1 MTCSRLFILGALVG
15 GGALVSAIPAGF
27 AQPAAAQPAAAT
39 PAPAAGQPA
48 PKAAAKAPKA
58 PAGPV
63 AAQGAPQPAKYPY
76 GLAEARVRSAQ
87 NQVDLVTAAGKQQ
100 AKKDD
105 VVLPGQRL
113 ETGNAAMA
121 ELGFAD
127 GTRVQVGENSQ
138 LSVYGA
144 VAATPPGKK
153 PQPFKPGSNTLTKGE
168 VYVIV
173 PPAPAPPAPAAPA
186 PGKKPKKVKVVAAKL
201 PASAVVAT
209 PLGKVRVQQGARA
222 RVSVLPGGITLVSVY
237 EGNSELQQQGPK
249 AKPVVIAAGSGSKL
263 QDAKTP
269 PVAPA
274 PLPAPPT
281 ISGAPTL
288 VFSAGTP
295 AEVGG
300 TYAAAAGAPAP
311 TQWHVQIAQDDQ
323 FEQLVRESR
332 VPATETRL
340 FATPLPPGEYVARV
354 SAVNAEGAEGQPSQS
369 VRLKVAKVVLWPGS
383 EGKRAAVQVE
393 GSGLFCSL
401 DGGDAAPMTTPL
413 PLTPAREHTLRCTT
427 VQTGATPEQTA
438 EYKITAAQ
446 SGPLVAKVEPG
457 TATWTETEGQRK
469 VRLSL
474 SDASGNPLSGAKV
487 EAEGAGGARAEAVTE
502 VGTTGTYET
511 TVHWPKGQT
520 GQSVNYKINAA
531 ETYAAVLPDEQPP
544 ASEKPKE
551 TARPGSKRVAGEWS
565 LMPLV
570 HVDVLHNVVAI
581 GIGTE
586 IGLRIKL
593 GYGAL
598 GFHLRP
604 QYEYYSPDPAF
615 SHVIAVG
622 LPITYRIRKD
632 VDSDWVPYIGVL
644 PQFVA
649 DFSALA
655 RDGVAIEPG
664 QWKTQF
670 ALGGLAGIELR
681 LRRGAVFVEGGYR
694 YVFDRPETTDFAS
707 LSGVFANLGY
717 RLNF

>member
-15 GGALVSAIPAGF
+15 GGALVSAIPAAL

-39 PAPAAGQPA
+39 PAAGKPAAQGA
-48 PKAAAKAPKA
+48 KAAPKA
-58 PAGPV
+58 PAVP
-63 AAQGAPQPAKYPY
+63 GAPQPVKYPY
-76 GLAEARVRSAQ
+76 GLSEARVRSAQ

-113 ETGNAAMA
+113 ETGNAAMT

-127 GTRVQVGENSQ
+127 GTRVLVGENSQ
-138 LSVYGA
+138 LSIYGA
-144 VAATPPGKK
+144 VAAPAPGKK
-153 PQPFKPGSNTLTKGE
+153 PLPFKPGSNTLTKGE

-173 PPAPAPPAPAAPA
+173 PAPPAPPTPAAPA
-186 PGKKPKKVKVVAAKL
+186 PGKKAKKVKVAPAKL

-209 PLGKVRVQQGARA
+209 PLGKVRVLQGARA
-222 RVSVLPGGITLVSVY
+222 RISVLPGGITLVSVY
-237 EGNSELQQQGPK
+237 EGNSELQGQGPK
-249 AKPVVIAAGSGSKL
+249 AKPVVIASGSGSKL

-281 ISGAPTL
+281 VSGAPNL
-288 VFSAGTP
+288 VFSVGAP
-295 AEVGG
+295 AEVRG
-300 TYAAAAGAPAP
+300 TYAATAGSPPA
-311 TQWHVQIAQDDQ
+311 QWHVQIAQDEQ

-340 FATPLPPGEYVARV
+340 FATPLPPGDYVARV
-354 SAVNAEGAEGQPSQS
+354 SAVSAEGAEGQPSPN
-369 VRLKVAKVVLWPGS
+369 VKVKVAKVVLWPGS

-487 EAEGAGGARAEAVTE
+487 VAEGAGGARTDAVTE

-511 TVHWPKGQT
+511 TVHWNKGQT
-520 GQSVNYKINAA
+520 GQSVNYKINEV
-531 ETYAAVLPDEQPP
+531 ETYAAALPDEQPP
-544 ASEKPKE
+544 VDEKPKE
-551 TARPGSKRVAGEWS
+551 AVRPGSKKVAGEWS

-593 GYGAL
+593 GYGAIA
-598 GFHLRP
+598 FHLRP

-649 DFSALA
+649 DYSALA

-694 YVFDRPETTDFAS
+694 YVFDRPETVDFAS

>member
-15 GGALVSAIPAGF
+15 GGALVSAIPVVD
-27 AQPAAAQPAAAT
+27 AQPAAAPAAAT
-39 PAPAAGQPA
+39 PAAPAAKPA
-48 PKAAAKAPKA
+48 GKAAKAPTAAA
-58 PAGPV
+58 PAQV
-63 AAQGAPQPAKYPY
+63 APLPAKYPY
-76 GLAEARVRSAQ
+76 GLAEAKVRSVQ
-87 NQVDLVTAAGKQQ
+87 NQVTLVTAAGKQQ

-113 ETGNAAMA
+113 ETGNAAMT

-144 VAATPPGKK
+144 VAAAAPGKK
-153 PQPFKPGSNTLTKGE
+153 PPVFKPGSNTLTKGE

-173 PPAPAPPAPAAPA
+173 PAPPAPPAPAAPP
-186 PGKKPKKVKVVAAKL
+186 PGKKAKKVKVAPVKL

-209 PLGKVRVQQGARA
+209 PLGKIRVLQGAKA
-222 RVSVLPGGITLVSVY
+222 RVSVSTGGVTFVSVY
-237 EGNSELQQQGPK
+237 EGSSELLGAGPK
-249 AKPVVIAAGSGSKL
+249 SKPVVIAAGSGSKL
-263 QDAKTP
+263 QDLKTP
-269 PVAPA
+269 PAAPA
-274 PLPAPPT
+274 PLPPPPT
-281 ISGAPTL
+281 LSGTQSL
-288 VFSAGTP
+288 VFSTGTP
-295 AEVGG
+295 VEVRGS
-300 TYAAAAGAPAP
+300 YAAAAGGAAPA
-311 TQWHVQIAQDDQ
+311 QWHVQVAQDDQ

-332 VPATETRL
+332 VPAAETRL

-354 SAVNAEGAEGQPSQS
+354 TAVNAEGAEGLPSATAR
-369 VRLKVAKVVLWPGS
+369 VKVAKVVLWPGS

-393 GSGLFCSL
+393 GRGLFCSL

-427 VQTGATPEQTA
+427 VQAGATPEETA
-438 EYKITAAQ
+438 EYKISAAQ

-474 SDASGNPLSGAKV
+474 SDAAGNPLSGAKV

-502 VGTTGTYET
+502 IGNTGTYET

-531 ETYAAVLPDEQPP
+531 ETYAAALPDEQPP
-544 ASEKPKE
+544 TAAAPKE
-551 TARPGSKRVAGEWS
+551 TAKPGSKRVAGEWS

-570 HVDVLHNVVAI
+570 HVDVQHNVVAI

-586 IGLRIKL
+586 IGLRVKL

-604 QYEYYSPDPAF
+604 QYEYFSPNPAF

-632 VDSDWVPYIGVL
+632 VDSDFVPYIGVL

-655 RDGVAIEPG
+655 RDGVAIEAG